1 MSTVDY
7 LQGVRHGT
15 FTAHLLGAPGMV
27 NEVKQ
32 NALAI
37 YEASRHVDVTA
48 GEAAVMSD
56 MAAQLEAAARNL
68 RNAGANAPR
77 APLMRLVAAE

>member
-15 FTAHLLGAPGMV
+15 FTAHLLGAPGAV
-27 NEVKQ
+27 NEVALT
-32 NALAI
+32 ALAI

-48 GEAAVMSD
+48 GEARTMAN

-68 RNAGANAPR
+68 RNAGANSPR